1 MGPLAR
7 ANAVLFAVA
16 GALCVL
22 PQPPPPPQQPPS
34 ATPVNRWSEGT
45 REILRPSCGRC
56 HLPNLPTSNP
66 RALAIFNLGEEVWY
80 AGMTAEQ
87 FGGLE
92 RRIAGNESIA
102 DEDKATVASF
112 VRCARDGECGGG
124 SPAAGDAR
132 HDRAGIAQVWVP
144 AGAFRMGTDA
154 GAVAALRREDPPAW
168 VAGAID
174 AEVPAHDVR
183 LSKGYWIDT
192 YEVTNEA
199 FTAFVADGGYAKR
212 ELWSDEGWA
221 WVGKQPK
228 GSLPAA
234 CAGAGPR
241 LPRRCVTWFEAEAYA
256 RWRGGRLP
264 TEAEWEFAARGPE
277 ARRYPWGN
285 DFDAAK
291 CNVVDSKG
299 AVEVGIYARGASWV
313 GALDMAGNAMEWVQ
327 DWRAR
332 YSADGVAVDPSGP
345 ASGAVKVEKGGWW
358 GSNRFVARSAYR
370 HFEDPPDYQ
379 DHHIGFRVVTP
390 EP

>member
-7 ANAVLFAVA
+7 ANAVLLAVA

-22 PQPPPPPQQPPS
+22 PQPPVPPPS
-34 ATPVNRWSEGT
+34 ATPANRWSEGT

-66 RALAIFNLGEEVWY
+66 RALAIFNLSDDVWY

-112 VRCARDGECGGG
+112 VRCARDGDCGGG
-124 SPAAGDAR
+124 GSRAAGASR
-132 HDRAGIAQVWVP
+132 RDRAGIAQVWVP
-144 AGAFRMGTDA
+144 AGSFRMGTEA
-154 GAVAALRREDPPAW
+154 AAVAALRRENPPAW

-174 AEVPAHDVR
+174 AEAPAHDVR
-183 LSKGYWIDT
+183 LSNGYWIDT

-199 FTAFVADGGYAKR
+199 FAAFVADGGYGKSA
-212 ELWSDEGWA
+212 LWSDDGWA
-221 WVGKQPK
+221 WVGKQAK
-228 GSLPAA
+228 GSLPAV
-234 CAGAGPR
+234 CAGTAPR
-241 LPRRCVTWFEAEAYA
+241 LPRRCITWFEAEAYA

-285 DFDAAK
+285 DFDPAK
-291 CNVVDSKG
+291 GNVVESTG
-299 AVEVGIYARGASWV
+299 AVEVGSYSRGTSWV

-327 DWRAR
+327 DWRAP
-332 YSADGVAVDPSGP
+332 YHGDGVAVDPAGP
-345 ASGAVKVEKGGWW
+345 ASGTVKVEKGGWW